1 MKVRCTNPNGCGK
14 ALINGNEYE
23 VLGENGEYYEI
34 LREDRDEMRVGMKTG
49 WYLKSRFTP
58 IKEDKV
64 MKIKE
69 WKELNG
75 YRLSNGY
82 IIDSQ
87 PSDLYLTLTHD
98 SLLNLCFSYQ
108 GIGTENIIK
117 ILEVMGL
124 KVEFEKEP
132 TITQEEHD
140 LLKWL
145 GNYEDLFLHKW
156 RDGEE
161 IACGTFKAQKSYG
174 IHFTKCLFNW
184 FEPNKQYAVSDLLK
198 MKVEG

>member
-1 MKVRCTNPNGCGK
+1 
-14 ALINGNEYE
+14 
-23 VLGENGEYYEI
+23 
-34 LREDRDEMRVGMKTG
+34 
-49 WYLKSRFTP
+49 
-58 IKEDKV
+58 
-64 MKIKE
+64 MKIKN

-75 YRLSNGY
+75 IELANGY
-82 IIDSQ
+82 VIEATKYEYKLALSHHKFATMEL
-87 PSDLYLTLTHD
+87 SRE
-98 SLLNLCFSYQ
+98 
-108 GIGTENIIK
+108 GIGTEDIIK
-117 ILEVMGL
+117 ILAVLGL
-124 KVEFEKEP
+124 DVEFEKEP

-145 GNYEDLFLHKW
+145 GNYDDLFLNKW

>member
-1 MKVRCTNPNGCGK
+1 MRVKCIDYGYSDMKYGEEFEIPTPIGAYYFIKGAYR
-14 ALINGNEYE
+14 LINKFER
-23 VLGENGEYYEI
+23 I
-34 LREDRDEMRVGMKTG
+34 
-49 WYLKSRFTP
+49 
-58 IKEDKV
+58 DKV
-64 MKIKE
+64 MKIKD
-69 WKELNG
+69 WKELDGIKLANG
-75 YRLSNGY
+75 YVIEATKYEYKLALSHHKFATMEL
-82 IIDSQ
+82 SRE
-87 PSDLYLTLTHD
+87 
-98 SLLNLCFSYQ
+98 
-108 GIGTENIIK
+108 GIGTEDIIK
-117 ILEVMGL
+117 ILAALGL
-124 KVEFEKEP
+124 DVEFEKEP

-184 FEPNKQYAVSDLLK
+184 FKPNKQYAVSDLLK